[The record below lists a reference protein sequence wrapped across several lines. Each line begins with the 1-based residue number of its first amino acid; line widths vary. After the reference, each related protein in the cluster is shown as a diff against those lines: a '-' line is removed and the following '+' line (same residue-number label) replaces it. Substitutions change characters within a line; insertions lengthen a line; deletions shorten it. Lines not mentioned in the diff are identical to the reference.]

1 MNGEN
6 KVKSAGFF
14 MSRKQVALYLAQKVR
29 SEYYF
34 TAHSNLFLEN

>member
-14 MSRKQVALYLAQKVR
+14 MSRKQVALYLAQTYG
-29 SEYYF
+29 SEKNQ
-34 TAHSNLFLEN
+34 TAHSNLF